1 MSSVGMFITMTILG
15 VIYAMVVIE
24 WVMGCGDGGICIFIG
39 G

>member
-1 MSSVGMFITMTILG
+1 MSSVGMFIAMTILG
-15 VIYAMVVIE
+15 AIYALVVIE